1 MASIRDL
8 ASALG
13 VSKSQVGRDVQAG
26 MPTHDVAAAR
36 AWRDANR
43 DLSRT
48 VEGRVDRPAVP
59 AADGGVAPDAGPGTV
74 GAAPGGADDGDAEIL
89 PDDTSDYRKARTER
103 EQIRR
108 DRERMELDRDR
119 GKLIDAADA
128 ARLAFTSFRALRDQ
142 AFNLPARLA
151 PQCAVLTDPLQIE
164 QLLEAELTAVFGNF
178 TEDRLLAEPSDD
190 DDPD

>member
-1 MASIRDL
+1 MPSIREL
-8 ASALG
+8 AAALG
-13 VSKSQVGRDVQAG
+13 VSKSQIGRDVQDG
-26 MPTHDVAAAR
+26 MPTHDMAAAR
-36 AWRDANR
+36 AWREANR
-43 DLSRT
+43 DMSRT
-48 VEGRVDRPAVP
+48 VEGRVDRQPPPAPP
-59 AADGGVAPDAGPGTV
+59 AASL
-74 GAAPGGADDGDAEIL
+74 AAAQADPAATADGADEAADPELL
-89 PDDTSDYRKARTER
+89 PDDTADYRKARTER

-151 PQCAVLTDPLQIE
+151 PQCAVLTDALQIE
-164 QLLEAELTAVFGNF
+164 HLLEAELTAVFGNF
-178 TEDRLLAEPSDD
+178 TEDRLLSEPSED

>member
-1 MASIRDL
+1 MPSIRDL
-8 ASALG
+8 AAALG
-13 VSKSQVGRDVQAG
+13 VSKSQIGRDVLAG
-26 MPTHDVAAAR
+26 MPTHDTAAAR

-43 DLSRT
+43 DMSRT
-48 VEGRVDRPAVP
+48 VEGRVDRTPPPASTASNAPVQADAP
-59 AADGGVAPDAGPGTV
+59 AADE
-74 GAAPGGADDGDAEIL
+74 ADPELL
-89 PDDTSDYRKARTER
+89 PDDTADYRKARTER

-151 PQCAVLTDPLQIE
+151 PQCAVLTDALQIE
-164 QLLEAELTAVFGNF
+164 QLLEAELTAVFGAF
-178 TEDRLLAEPSDD
+178 TEDRLLTEPSDD